1 MIEVQASEIAN
12 IQMILIMGV
21 VILVFFLL
29 LNGIISWNIKKLY
42 QTVEKQD
49 EKTEKQNERIASL
62 ELHAAQEKG
71 MAESIKGRY
80 DTHQKVVDH
89 RLDDHGRR
97 LDKHALKL
105 TVIEERIKIKRNE
118 QQEDSID

>member
-1 MIEVQASEIAN
+1 MIEAQASEIAN
-12 IQMILIMGV
+12 TQMILVMSV

-29 LNGIISWNIKKLY
+29 LQAVISWNINKLY
-42 QTVEKQD
+42 STVEKQS
-49 EKTEKQNERIASL
+49 ERLASL

-71 MAESIKGRY
+71 MAESIKGRC

>member
-1 MIEVQASEIAN
+1 MIEAQASEIAN
-12 IQMILIMGV
+12 AQMILIMAV

-29 LNGIISWNIKKLY
+29 LQSVISWNINKLY
-42 QTVEKQD
+42 STVEKQS
-49 EKTEKQNERIASL
+49 ERLASL

-71 MAESIKGRY
+71 MAESIKGRC

-118 QQEDSID
+118 KQEDSTY